1 MGVNKVINTH
11 ASDLRDEVPKII
23 ETDNPRDLV
32 EASLAMCI
40 QHVTVTIGLLGS
52 PVAVMTLPS
61 NLIHSTQKQLLEVQS
76 ALITRLQDLTTNAAN
91 SLITHSDV
99 PKGDP
104 QK

>member
-1 MGVNKVINTH
+1 MNEGINTH
-11 ASDLRDEVPKII
+11 KTNLRDEAAKII

-61 NLIHSTQKQLLEVQS
+61 TLIQSTQKQLLEAQL
-76 ALITRLQDLTTNAAN
+76 ALVAELQDLTTRAAN
-91 SLITHSDV
+91 GLTTRSDNT
-99 PKGDP
+99 KGAS
-104 QK
+104 K

>member
-1 MGVNKVINTH
+1 MNEAVNTH
-11 ASDLRDEVPKII
+11 KTNLRDEVTKII

-61 NLIHSTQKQLLEVQS
+61 ELIQSTQKQLLEVQL
-76 ALITRLQDLTTNAAN
+76 ALIAELQNLTTRAASGLN
-91 SLITHSDV
+91 
-99 PKGDP
+99 KGETE
-104 QK
+104 K

>member
-11 ASDLRDEVPKII
+11 ASDLRDEVAKII

-61 NLIHSTQKQLLEVQS
+61 ELIQSTQKQLLEAQL
-76 ALITRLQDLTTNAAN
+76 ALITRLQDLTTIAAN
-91 SLITHSDV
+91 SLTTHSDNT
-99 PKGDP
+99 KGAS
-104 QK
+104 K

>member
-1 MGVNKVINTH
+1 MNEGINTH
-11 ASDLRDEVPKII
+11 KTNLRDEVAKII

-61 NLIHSTQKQLLEVQS
+61 TLIQSTQKQLLEAQL
-76 ALITRLQDLTTNAAN
+76 ALVAELQNLTQRAAN
-91 SLITHSDV
+91 GLTPRNDS
-99 PKGDP
+99 KGETE
-104 QK
+104 K

>member
-1 MGVNKVINTH
+1 MT
-11 ASDLRDEVPKII
+11 KIV

-61 NLIHSTQKQLLEVQS
+61 ELIQSTQKQLLEAQL
-76 ALITRLQDLTTNAAN
+76 ALVAERQNLTQRAAN
-91 SLITHSDV
+91 GLT
-99 PKGDP
+99 KGENE
-104 QK
+104 K